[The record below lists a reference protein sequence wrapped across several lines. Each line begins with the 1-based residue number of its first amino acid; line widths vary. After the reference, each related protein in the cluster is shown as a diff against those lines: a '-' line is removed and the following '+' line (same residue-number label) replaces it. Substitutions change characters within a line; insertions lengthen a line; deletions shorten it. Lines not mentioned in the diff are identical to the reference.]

1 MYVDVVL
8 GLQYGDEGKGKI
20 THHLAKKEKYDY
32 VIRFNGGGNAGHTI
46 YHNGKKVVTN
56 HIPSGVL
63 HGIPSVIGPGCV
75 VNPQAFFAELSELEE
90 AGIECRHLVKI
101 ANNCHIV
108 TADHVESEAAESKVG
123 TTRTGNGPAY
133 SSKYSRTGLRAG
145 EVAGLTKYTVDFFE
159 EILDNDD
166 PDLCILAEGAQG
178 FGLDID
184 FGDYPYVTSSH
195 VTLGG
200 LMLCGFDP
208 ESIRDVYGVAKV
220 YETYVGTKEFQDYDN
235 DTLAMIASAGKEY
248 GATTGRLRKVNY
260 LSHELLY
267 KSIKV
272 NHPTHIVFNKLDIL
286 RELNEWKVINAVGV
300 IEDLQSEERFC
311 AEVESFVKDINPH
324 VQVIFSDSPERL

>member
-46 YHNGKKVVTN
+46 YHNGKKVVTH

-108 TADHVESEAAESKVG
+108 TADHVESEVAESKVG

-166 PDLCILAEGAQG
+166 PDLCILA
-178 FGLDID
+178 
-184 FGDYPYVTSSH
+184 
-195 VTLGG
+195 
-200 LMLCGFDP
+200 
-208 ESIRDVYGVAKV
+208 
-220 YETYVGTKEFQDYDN
+220 
-235 DTLAMIASAGKEY
+235 
-248 GATTGRLRKVNY
+248 
-260 LSHELLY
+260 
-267 KSIKV
+267 
-272 NHPTHIVFNKLDIL
+272 
-286 RELNEWKVINAVGV
+286 
-300 IEDLQSEERFC
+300 
-311 AEVESFVKDINPH
+311 
-324 VQVIFSDSPERL
+324 

>member
-46 YHNGKKVVTN
+46 YHNGKKVVTH

-63 HGIPSVIGPGCV
+63 WGIPSVIGPGCV
-75 VNPQAFFAELSELEE
+75 VNPRAFFTELSELEE

-108 TADHVESEAAESKVG
+108 TADHVESEAGESKVG

-133 SSKYSRTGLRAG
+133 SSKYARTGLRAAD
-145 EVAGLTKYTVDFFE
+145 VAGLAKYTVDFFD

-208 ESIRDVYGVAKV
+208 ESIRNVYGVAKV

-235 DTLAMIASAGKEY
+235 DTLAMIAKHGKEY

-260 LSHELLY
+260 LSHKLLY

-272 NHPTHIVFNKLDIL
+272 NHPTHIIFNKLDIL
-286 RELNEWKVINAVGV
+286 RAVDEWKVVNATGAIV
-300 IEDLQSEERFC
+300 DLLHEERFC
-311 AEVESFVKDINPH
+311 AEIESFVKDVSPQT
-324 VQVIFSDSPERL
+324 QVIFSDSPEHL